1 MPAPET
7 TKTPCWV
14 EPAGPSPELLA
25 KLTAG
30 PLSAKTG
37 GDILRERI
45 ALLRRDKVTK
55 PTLFVGTGTCGL
67 GAGAAKTMAAAKAY
81 LAERKLDADV
91 VEVGCL
97 GMCSDEPM
105 LDVQLPGKARVS
117 FTRVTADRVPEVL
130 GAALAGNVTDKLALG
145 QFRSVGAEAWP
156 KLPFLDQHPFFAPQ
170 LRWVLANS
178 GIIDPGNIDEYI
190 ARGGYSALEN
200 ALRSKQPEEVGEIVT
215 RGGLRGRGGGG
226 FPAGVKWKFA
236 RETKADHKYL
246 ICNADEGDPGAFMDR
261 AVAESDPYRLLEGM
275 VIAAYAIGAN
285 QAYIYIRAEYPLAIE
300 RLKAAIP
307 KATEYGLLGKNIL
320 GSGFDLEIVLKLGA
334 GAFVCGEETALMQ
347 SIEGKRGMPR
357 PRPPFPAVQ
366 GLFGMPTVINNVET
380 LACVPALMAMGG
392 DAFAA
397 VGTAKSKGTKVFAL
411 SGMVNRTGL
420 VEVPMGTTIR
430 EIVFAVGG
438 GIPNNKQCKAVQI
451 GGPSGGCIPEP
462 KMDIIVD
469 YDAIKE
475 LGAIM
480 GSGGLVVLDENTCMV
495 DLAKFFMEFIG
506 NESCGKC
513 IPCREGTKRMLE
525 ILQAITRPRRR
536 ENGTDA
542 LVRFQGVMQLKQLA
556 ETIRI
561 SSLCGLGQTA
571 PNPVLSTMRWFHEEY
586 EAHIYDRA
594 CPAGTC
600 KELVGAPCQTG
611 CPVGTEVWRYV
622 AHLGRGETELAYQA
636 IREANPFPSVCAR
649 VCSHPCEDVC
659 RCGATGGEPIAV
671 RALKRYVVDH
681 VNPKSYTVTVKP
693 ATDKSKRVAVIGAG
707 PSGLTVAHYLSLK
720 GHKVTVFE
728 KENQPGGMLMNG
740 IPAYRLP
747 REVLKQEIDSLLNGN
762 IELKCNVALGK
773 DVTVDGLLASGFDSV
788 YVSIGAYQSQRLGI
802 DGENVAG
809 VIPGMAFLKANNL
822 RDEKLARGKVG
833 IIGGGN
839 TAMDAARVAL
849 RQPGV
854 EKVTILY
861 RRTRDEM
868 PAFTE
873 EVHAALEE
881 GIEIKELVAPVGVLA
896 KDGKLTGVR
905 LIRNELGA
913 QDASGRP
920 RPVPIKGSELD
931 LALDTLVV
939 AISEQPEADSFQGLR
954 TTKWGTIETNPEST
968 AAGKPGVFSG
978 GDVAR
983 GPTGVIEAIADG
995 KRAALMIDRYLAGRQ
1010 LKMIKKV
1017 RLPSLYIEPVM
1028 ADADEDESE
1037 STYDRAEEERVPAAK
1052 RRGSFVEVEMG
1063 LSLQAATDEARRCL
1077 RCDLDF
1083 TRPL

>member
-7 TKTPCWV
+7 SGKCWS
-14 EPAGPSPELLA
+14 EPPRPSAELLA
-25 KLTAG
+25 KLPTG
-30 PLSAKTG
+30 PLSAKAG
-37 GDILRERI
+37 GDVSERI
-45 ALLRRDKVTK
+45 TLLRREKVTK
-55 PTLFVGTGTCGL
+55 PTIFVGTGTCGL
-67 GAGAAKTMAAAKAY
+67 GAGAAKTMEAAKAY
-81 LAERKLDADV
+81 LAAKKIDADV

-97 GMCSDEPM
+97 GICSEEPV

-117 FTRVTADRVPEVL
+117 FSRVTADRVPSVL
-130 GAALAGNVTDKLALG
+130 DSALAGKMGEGGLLG
-145 QFRSVGAEAWP
+145 QFRTTSAEPWP
-156 KLPFLDQHPFFAPQ
+156 KVPFLDTHAFFRPQ

-178 GIIDPGNIDEYI
+178 GIVDPGSIDEYI
-190 ARGGYSALEN
+190 ARGGYSSLED
-200 ALRSKQPEEVGEIVT
+200 ALRTKTPEAVCDIVT

-226 FPAGVKWKFA
+226 FPTGVKWKFA
-236 RETKADHKYL
+236 RDAKGDHKYL

-261 AVAESDPYRLLEGM
+261 AVGESDPFRLLEGM
-275 VIAAYAIGAN
+275 AIAAYAIGASK
-285 QAYIYIRAEYPLAIE
+285 AYIYIRAEYPLAIE

-334 GAFVCGEETALMQ
+334 GAFVCGEETALMH

-380 LACVPALMAMGG
+380 LACVPGLMAMGG

-411 SGMVNRTGL
+411 SGMVSRTGL
-420 VEVPMGTTIR
+420 VEVPMGSTIR
-430 EIVFAVGG
+430 QIVFDVGG
-438 GIPNNKQCKAVQI
+438 GIPNGKKCKGVQI

-462 KMDIIVD
+462 RMDILVD

-480 GSGGLVVLDENTCMV
+480 GSGGMVVLDENTCMV
-495 DLAKFFMEFIG
+495 DLAKFFMEFIQ

-525 ILQAITRPRRR
+525 ILQAITRPRRH
-536 ENGTDA
+536 ENGSDA
-542 LVRFQGVMQLKQLA
+542 LLRFQGVMQLKQLA

-571 PNPVLSTMRWFHEEY
+571 PNPVLSTMRWFRDEY
-586 EAHIYDRA
+586 EAHIFDRH

-600 KELVGAPCQTG
+600 KDLVGAPCQTG

-622 AHLGRGETELAYQA
+622 AHVARGETELAYQA

-671 RALKRYVVDH
+671 RSLKRYVVDH
-681 VNPKSYTVTVKP
+681 VDPTSFTVTIKP
-693 ATDKSKRVAVIGAG
+693 ATDRSKKVAVIGAG
-707 PSGLTVAHYLSLK
+707 PSGLTAAHYLSIK

-728 KENQPGGMLMNG
+728 KENEPGGMLFNG

-747 REVLKQEIDSLLNGN
+747 RDVVRKEIASLLNAN
-762 IELKCNVALGK
+762 IELKCNIALGK
-773 DVTVDGLLASGFDSV
+773 DITVEGLLASGFDAV
-788 YVSIGAYQSQRLGI
+788 YVSIGAYKSQRLGI
-802 DGENVAG
+802 EGEDVTG

-822 RDEKLARGKVG
+822 KGEKLAKGRVG
-833 IIGGGN
+833 IVGGGN

-868 PAFTE
+868 PAFAE

-881 GIEIKELVAPVGVLA
+881 GIELVELVAPVAVLST
-896 KDGKLTGVR
+896 GGRLTGMR
-905 LIRNELGA
+905 LIRNELGD
-913 QDASGRP
+913 QDSSGR
-920 RPVPIKGSELD
+920 RKPVPVKGSEFEIP
-931 LALDTLVV
+931 LDTLIV
-939 AISEQPEADSFQGLR
+939 AISEQPDAEAFQGLR
-954 TTKWGTIETNPEST
+954 TTKWGTIETNVEST

-995 KRAALMIDRYLAGRQ
+995 KRASVMIDRYLTGRQ
-1010 LKMIKKV
+1010 MKMIKKV
-1017 RLPSLYIEPVM
+1017 RLPSIYIEPLM
-1028 ADADEDESE
+1028 TDEDDESD
-1037 STYDRAEEERVPAAK
+1037 SVVDRAVEEMVPVAK

>member
-1 MPAPET
+1 
-7 TKTPCWV
+7 
-14 EPAGPSPELLA
+14 LA
-25 KLTAG
+25 
-30 PLSAKTG
+30 AKSG
-37 GDILRERI
+37 ANLGERI
-45 ALLRRDKVTK
+45 TLLRRDEVRK
-55 PTLFVGTGTCGL
+55 PTLLVGTGTCGL
-67 GAGAAKTMAAAKAY
+67 GAGAAKTMEAVKAY
-81 LAERKLDADV
+81 LAEHRIDADV

-97 GMCSDEPM
+97 GMCSEEPM
-105 LDVQLPGKARVS
+105 LDVQLPGKARIS
-117 FTRVTADRVPEVL
+117 FCRVTADKVGGVL
-130 GAALAGNVTDKLALG
+130 EAALAGTVPSEGVLG
-145 QFRSVGAEAWP
+145 QFRTPKTAPWP
-156 KLPFLDQHPFFAPQ
+156 HVPFLDKHPFFAPQ

-178 GIIDPGNIDEYI
+178 GIIDPGSIDEYI
-190 ARGGYSALEN
+190 ARGGYASLEST
-200 ALRSKQPEEVGEIVT
+200 LRTKKPDEVCDVVT
-215 RGGLRGRGGGG
+215 KGGLRGRGGGG
-226 FPAGVKWKFA
+226 FPTGVKWKFA
-236 RETKADHKYL
+236 REARGDHKYL

-275 VIAAYAIGAN
+275 VIAAYAIGATK
-285 QAYIYIRAEYPLAIE
+285 AYIYIRAEYPLAIE
-300 RLKAAIP
+300 RLRVAIP

-380 LACVPALMAMGG
+380 LACVSTLMEMGG

-411 SGMVNRTGL
+411 SGMVSRTGL

-430 EIVFAVGG
+430 QIVFDVGG
-438 GIPNNKQCKAVQI
+438 GNPSGKRCKAVQI

-480 GSGGLVVLDENTCMV
+480 GSGGLVVLDETTCMV
-495 DLAKFFMEFIG
+495 DLAKFFMEFIQ

-536 ENGTDA
+536 ENGSDA
-542 LVRFQGVMQLKQLA
+542 LLRFQGVMQLKQLA

-571 PNPVLSTMRWFHEEY
+571 PNPVLSTMRWFHDEY

-600 KELVGAPCQTG
+600 KDLVGAPCQTG

-622 AHLGRGETELAYQA
+622 AHLGRGETDLAYQA

-649 VCSHPCEDVC
+649 VCSHPCEAVC

-681 VNPKSYTVTVKP
+681 VDPATYKVTLKP
-693 ATDKSKRVAVIGAG
+693 ANDRSKKVAVIGAG
-707 PSGLTVAHYLSLK
+707 PSGLTAAHYLSLK

-728 KENQPGGMLMNG
+728 KESEPGGMLFNG

-747 REVLKQEIDSLLNGN
+747 RDVVRKEIASLLNAN
-762 IELKCNVALGK
+762 IEVKCNVALGRDAK
-773 DVTVDGLLASGFDSV
+773 DVSVDGLLASGFDAV
-788 YVSIGAYQSQRLGI
+788 YVSIGAYKSQRLGI
-802 DGENVAG
+802 DREDSAG

-822 RDEKLARGKVG
+822 RGEALAKGNVG
-833 IIGGGN
+833 VIGGGN

-861 RRTRDEM
+861 RRTRSEM
-868 PAFTE
+868 PAFEE

-881 GIEIKELVAPVGVLA
+881 GIEIQELVAPAAVLA
-896 KDGKLTGVR
+896 KDGKLVGVR
-905 LIRNELGA
+905 LQRNELGD
-913 QDASGRP
+913 QDASGR
-920 RPVPIKGSELD
+920 RKPVPVKGSEFE
-931 LALDTLVV
+931 LALDTLIV
-939 AISEQPEADSFQGLR
+939 AISEQPEVEAFQGLR

-968 AAGKPGVFSG
+968 SAGRPGVFSG

-983 GPTGVIEAIADG
+983 GPAGVIEAIADG
-995 KRAALMIDRYLAGRQ
+995 KRAALMVDRYLTGKQ
-1010 LKMIKKV
+1010 MKLIKKV
-1017 RLPSLYIEPVM
+1017 RLPSIYIEPLLSE
-1028 ADADEDESE
+1028 DDDESE
-1037 STYDRAEEERVPAAK
+1037 VVAARAVEETVSPAK
-1052 RRGSFVEVEMG
+1052 RRKSFVEVETG
-1063 LSLQAATDEARRCL
+1063 LSLQAATDEAKRCL